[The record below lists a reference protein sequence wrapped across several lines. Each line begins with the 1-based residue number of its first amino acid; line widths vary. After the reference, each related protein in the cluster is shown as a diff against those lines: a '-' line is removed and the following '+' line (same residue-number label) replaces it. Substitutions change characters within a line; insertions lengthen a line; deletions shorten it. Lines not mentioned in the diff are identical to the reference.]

1 MPIKLVEPR
10 EGKSPNFTIRGTYL
24 GVHVDKSSGTHK
36 RSVANS
42 VLKALVGQIERGEYP
57 PREAPPR
64 LGEPTFLSAAVA
76 YMEAGKRRKYVAALI
91 KHFGETPLS
100 EIDEATINA
109 AAIALKPNVTAG
121 TRNAYVYTPT
131 LAILRHAG
139 IKIKFTRP
147 KGATGRV
154 VTDWLPRED
163 AFAII
168 DAAEEIDRE
177 LALYLRFLLYTGLR
191 PHEVLKLRWEEV
203 QLAEGAAWV
212 RRGKGG
218 ATGSIRLREDLRD
231 GMAAHR
237 QATESPVGRVFRFH
251 QGGHL
256 KHMLVRA
263 KLAVLGIPCP
273 VRRPTGWRQ
282 PRNRFSWVNFK
293 VFRHTWATW
302 MRRYGGLDEI
312 GLVATGNWRD
322 VRSAR
327 RYAHA
332 VAAEEWS
339 RVDVLPANGERRK
352 A

>member
-1 MPIKLVEPR
+1 MPIKPIPPR
-10 EGKSPNFTIRGTYL
+10 EGKSPNWSMRGTYL
-24 GVHVDKSSGTHK
+24 GIYVDKSSRSPK
-36 RSVANS
+36 RSVCVAAIKS
-42 VLKALVGQIERGEYP
+42 LEGQIERGEYP
-57 PREAPPR
+57 PKQAAPGS
-64 LGEPTFLSAAVA
+64 GELTFLSAAVA

-91 KHFGETPLS
+91 KHFGETPAA
-100 EIDEATINA
+100 EIDEAAINA
-109 AAIALKPNVTAG
+109 AALTLKPNVTAG

-154 VTDWLPRED
+154 VTDWLQRED

-168 DAAEEIDRE
+168 DAAETIDRE

-218 ATGSIRLREDLRD
+218 ATGSIRLHKDLLD
-231 GMAAHR
+231 GLAAHR
-237 QATESPVGRVFRFH
+237 QVTESPAGRVFRFH

-273 VRRPTGWRQ
+273 IRRPTGWRQ
-282 PRNRFSWVNFK
+282 PRNRFGWVNFK